1 MGAPDVPRLGVYGGS
16 FDPIHRGHLEPVES
30 VRRALGLD
38 RVLFVPAFSPPHKP
52 SGPSASSHHRFA
64 MAALALETY
73 QDFVLSDF
81 EVARGGTTYTVETL
95 RHLRARL
102 GRTEIVL
109 MLGSDALLTIDTWRS
124 WREIVEGYR
133 LAVIYREPCDRAH
146 LQRSLSPELSARLA
160 PEGASLDEAPEGAT
174 IFWGGNAPVT
184 ISSTW
189 IRKAVPAGEPLSGKL
204 PPPVENYL
212 RKQDLYVQG

>member
-1 MGAPDVPRLGVYGGS
+1 MGEPDVPRLGVYGGS
-16 FDPIHRGHLEPVES
+16 FDPIHCGHLEPVDS
-30 VRRALGLD
+30 VRRTLGLD
-38 RVLFVPAFSPPHKP
+38 RVLFVPAFAPPHKP
-52 SGPSASSHHRFA
+52 SGASASSHHRFA
-64 MAALALETY
+64 MTALALEPF

-102 GRTEIVL
+102 PRTEIVL
-109 MLGSDALLTIDTWRS
+109 MLGSDTLATIHTWRA

-133 LAVIYREPCDRAH
+133 LAVVYREPFDRAH
-146 LQRSLSPELSARLA
+146 LQRSLSPELASRLA

-174 IFWGGNAPVT
+174 IFWGDNAPVT

-189 IRKAVPAGEPLSGKL
+189 IRKAVSAGEPLDGRL
-204 PPPVENYL
+204 PSPVESYL
-212 RKQDLYVQG
+212 RKQNLYLQA